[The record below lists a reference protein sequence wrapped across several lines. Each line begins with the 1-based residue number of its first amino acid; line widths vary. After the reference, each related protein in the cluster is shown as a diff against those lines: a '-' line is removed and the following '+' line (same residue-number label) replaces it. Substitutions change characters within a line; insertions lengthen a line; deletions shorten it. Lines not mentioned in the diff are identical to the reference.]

1 MNILP
6 YAPQDWPEVCRIHGA
21 ARRDELTA
29 AGLIATYLTLEET
42 AENEG
47 FHEYEIRVAEVDG
60 LLVGFVAFTDDELGY
75 TSSPPH
81 TAKGSEQH
89 SFRLPLRRRRHR

>member
-1 MNILP
+1 M
-6 YAPQDWPEVCRIHGA
+6 CRIHGA

-29 AGLIATYLTLEET
+29 AGLIAAYLTLEET

-60 LLVGFVAFTDDELGY
+60 LLVGFVAFTDNEPAWRY
-75 TSSPPH
+75 VQP
-81 TAKGSEQH
+81 TAYRKGVGTALIQAA
-89 SFRLPLRRRRHR
+89 LA